1 MINVPPGARPGDQ
14 LAIPLQDGTSL
25 TITVPEGSKPGDSL
39 RFSKG
44 GSQTAPPKTPAPAE
58 TVTVTVPAGA
68 RAGDQLS
75 IPLPDGSEVTITL
88 PQGARPGDDLEI
100 PTGGARTAAPP
111 KAPKRPGPIAAA
123 SNAPAQRVKQADCV
137 TPGGTI
143 MINVPP
149 GARPG
154 DQLAIPLQDG
164 TSLTITVPEGSKPGD
179 SLRFSTG
186 GSQTAAPPPKTPD
199 TVEVTVPPGARPGDE
214 LSIPLP
220 DGTSI
225 KITVPPGARPGDDLE
240 IPTAGGA
247 PAPTVDDGAAA
258 DAAFGCGMMD
268 VGCGL
273 AGAPADVESHPDWT
287 VTGTPGPGTA
297 GSPRSLSVRVPENAR
312 AGDTMRIYHGV
323 TGEVFSCAVPPGGEG
338 QTLLVPI

>member
-1 MINVPPGARPGDQ
+1 
-14 LAIPLQDGTSL
+14 
-25 TITVPEGSKPGDSL
+25 
-39 RFSKG
+39 
-44 GSQTAPPKTPAPAE
+44 
-58 TVTVTVPAGA
+58 
-68 RAGDQLS
+68 
-75 IPLPDGSEVTITL
+75 
-88 PQGARPGDDLEI
+88 
-100 PTGGARTAAPP
+100 
-111 KAPKRPGPIAAA
+111 
-123 SNAPAQRVKQADCV
+123 
-137 TPGGTI
+137 

-186 GSQTAAPPPKTPD
+186 GSQTAPPKTPAPAE
-199 TVEVTVPPGARPGDE
+199 TVTVTVPAGARAGDQ

-220 DGTSI
+220 DGSEVM
-225 KITVPPGARPGDDLE
+225 ITLPQGARPGDDLE

>member
-1 MINVPPGARPGDQ
+1 
-14 LAIPLQDGTSL
+14 
-25 TITVPEGSKPGDSL
+25 
-39 RFSKG
+39 
-44 GSQTAPPKTPAPAE
+44 
-58 TVTVTVPAGA
+58 
-68 RAGDQLS
+68 
-75 IPLPDGSEVTITL
+75 
-88 PQGARPGDDLEI
+88 
-100 PTGGARTAAPP
+100 
-111 KAPKRPGPIAAA
+111 
-123 SNAPAQRVKQADCV
+123 
-137 TPGGTI
+137 

-247 PAPTVDDGAAA
+247 PAPTCVEIKILRR
-258 DAAFGCGMMD
+258 
-268 VGCGL
+268 VR
-273 AGAPADVESHPDWT
+273 VESSRPPPRHRRDACSMAWRCRFLT
-287 VTGTPGPGTA
+287 ARRNQRGHVTA
-297 GSPRSLSVRVPENAR
+297 EK
-312 AGDTMRIYHGV
+312 
-323 TGEVFSCAVPPGGEG
+323 
-338 QTLLVPI
+338 